1 MGHFLRK
8 YGAATTIRIPVVK
21 RAVVDFAVGADWTPA
36 AGDVKITKDGGAAA
50 NVTNLPTALTMGN
63 TALWLFSLT
72 ATEMQAAEVVVTVAD
87 SATKAVEDQSFIIET
102 YGNASAQHEFD
113 IDTQFPTVDVWV
125 WRGTAA
131 PVEHTGGYPIVTVK
145 DGTGTGEIDTASGRV
160 AITEAQIDQIVDE
173 VLDEDMT
180 GHQTQGTLGQ
190 AIGDPVADTNTIYKA
205 VVTDATGATV
215 GVDVVAVKAETAS
228 IQTDTNDIQARLPA
242 ALTADGNIKADTLRV
257 GGTLQTAGDIIG
269 DTNDIQARLPA
280 ALTAGG
286 NMKSDMLALNGGTQS
301 AADLKDF
308 ADDGYDPA
316 TNKVQGV
323 VLTDTVTTYTGN
335 TVQTGDSFAR
345 LGAPAGASVSADIA
359 DVEGK
364 VDDLET
370 RLGTPSDL
378 GSGATVAANLVD
390 IEGQTDNLPGIET
403 KIDDIKAKT
412 DNLPSDPAD
421 QSLIIAATTAIVA
434 DTEDIQAR
442 LPAALVGGRMDSS
455 VGAMANGTVTAAVVA
470 TGAIDADALAAD
482 AANEIRDAVF
492 ARAFSAAYGSHTFD
506 ELVKMI
512 AVALLGKVSGMDTNA
527 PVFRNI
533 ADNADVIVATTDADG
548 NRSAVTLTP

>member
-1 MGHFLRK
+1 VNVK
-8 YGAATTIRIPVVK
+8 NIDNDAASASGTVTFPNATLASTTNI
-21 RAVVDFAVGADWTPA
+21 T
-36 AGDVKITKDGGAAA
+36 AGTITTATNVTTVNGLAA
-50 NVTNLPTALTMGN
+50 NVITAASM
-63 TALWLFSLT
+63 
-72 ATEMQAAEVVVTVAD
+72 AAD
-87 SATKAVEDQSFIIET
+87 
-102 YGNASAQHEFD
+102 ASAEIAD
-113 IDTQFPTVDVWV
+113 AVW
-125 WRGTAA
+125 
-131 PVEHTGGYPIVTVK
+131 
-145 DGTGTGEIDTASGRV
+145 
-160 AITEAQIDQIVDE
+160 
-173 VLDEDMT
+173 DEDAT
-180 GHQTQGTLGQ
+180 GHQTQGTFGQ
-190 AIGDPVADTNTIYKA
+190 AIGDPVADANTIFKA

-215 GVDVVAVKAETAS
+215 GVDVVAVTAETAS

-364 VDDLET
+364 VDDLES

-378 GSGATVAANLVD
+378 GSGATVAANLAD

-403 KIDDIKAKT
+403 KIDAIQAKT

-442 LPAALVGGRMDSS
+442 LPAALLGGRMDSS
-455 VGAMANGTVTAAVVA
+455 VGAMANGTVTAAAVA

-533 ADNADVIVATTDADG
+533 ADNADVITATTDADG